1 MSEYN
6 GPERRANSIN
16 GKEIVNEIK
25 IDIATLETRFEER
38 WKSHDS
44 QADERQKA
52 TCNKMDDIRTDI
64 STLNANFVSLD
75 KTTVLM
81 INTLNERITKLPC
94 ETRSNWYQ
102 SISKQIAFMWVVV
115 SGMCLTLF
123 LIVIKA
129 FAR

>member
-6 GPERRANSIN
+6 GPERRANSMN

-94 ETRSNWYQ
+94 ESRKSWYQ
-102 SISKQIAFMWVVV
+102 SMSRQVAFMWVIIGVYIVV
-115 SGMCLTLF
+115 LF
-123 LIVIKA
+123 GIIIRV